1 MYLNMRAKQ
10 KLSRAYKYNNLDRGY
25 KIMRCKICGI
35 TSYEDAINAIEAGA
49 DALGFVFYEKSP
61 RYISPSD
68 AKLIIERLPPFVEKV
83 GLFVNV
89 DAQIINSYIQ
99 ESGCTLAQL
108 HFEASNEVY
117 EQLFVPYIKVI
128 RAKKSKDILQY
139 SNEYRLV
146 DAYCEAYGG
155 AGKRLNIEWFKNI
168 DCSKIILAGGLDP
181 QSVSSLKEYGFYAVD
196 VSSGVEIS
204 HGIKDSKKVKEFIN
218 NAKL

>member
-1 MYLNMRAKQ
+1 MRT
-10 KLSRAYKYNNLDRGY
+10 
-25 KIMRCKICGI
+25 KICGI
-35 TSYEDAINAIEAGA
+35 TSFKDAMDAINVGA

-68 AKLIIERLPPFVEKV
+68 AKAIISQLPPFVEKV

-108 HFEASNEVY
+108 HFDASDDLY
-117 EQLFVPYIKVI
+117 KQLFVPYIKVI
-128 RAKKSKDILQY
+128 RAKDSKDILKY
-139 SNEYRLV
+139 SDEYRLV

-155 AGKRLNIEWFKNI
+155 AGKRLNIEWFKDV
-168 DCSKIILAGGLDP
+168 DCSKIILAGGLD
-181 QSVSSLKEYGFYAVD
+181 SSNVTSLKEYGFYGVD

-204 HGIKDSKKVKEFIN
+204 HGKKDATKVKEFIT
-218 NAKL
+218 NAH